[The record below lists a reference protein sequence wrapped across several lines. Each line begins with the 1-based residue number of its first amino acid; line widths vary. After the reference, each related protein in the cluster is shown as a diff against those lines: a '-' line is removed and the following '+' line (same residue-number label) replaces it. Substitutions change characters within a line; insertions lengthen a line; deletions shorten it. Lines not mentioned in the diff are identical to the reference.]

1 MRVSLDLE
9 KRIEEVSLP
18 LIVLHGGEDK
28 VIDPGISKL
37 LYESALSS
45 DKTLKLY
52 PSMRHSLTY
61 GELPENQDLVLTDI
75 VNWLDERV
83 DSGN

>member
-52 PSMRHSLTY
+52 PSMWHSLTY
-61 GELPENQDLVLTDI
+61 GELPENQDLVFTDI